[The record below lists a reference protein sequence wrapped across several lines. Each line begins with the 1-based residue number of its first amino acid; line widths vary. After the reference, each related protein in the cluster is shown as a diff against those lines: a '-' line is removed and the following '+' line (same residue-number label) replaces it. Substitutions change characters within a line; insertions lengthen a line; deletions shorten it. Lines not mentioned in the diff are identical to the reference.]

1 MNNETCRRNLSMQP
15 THVSCMS
22 RLCHPHTAALLHLRR
37 WLLSSA
43 SSELQRRGSS
53 CCCSRKACLACRLL
67 IYVPCTRLHV
77 HMHACMHAG
86 KHIHHQPSH
95 QPRHKHTCTRTHTY
109 TPCICIT
116 LQGCME
122 LRRLCAQAAYVGI
135 RRPAGATHA
144 QRRCFTVLWRWG
156 VLSFK
161 HCHLF

>member
-1 MNNETCRRNLSMQP
+1 MKTCRRNLSMQP

-77 HMHACMHAG
+77 HMHACMRASIFIISPAINQDTSTHA
-86 KHIHHQPSH
+86 HAH
-95 QPRHKHTCTRTHTY
+95 THTHHAY
-109 TPCICIT
+109 ASHYRVVWSC
-116 LQGCME
+116 GASVR
-122 LRRLCAQAAYVGI
+122 RRLTLESDALQARHMRSDAALLCCG
-135 RRPAGATHA
+135 AGA
-144 QRRCFTVLWRWG
+144 F
-156 VLSFK
+156 
-161 HCHLF
+161 